1 MIQAVINIK
10 VVDRS
15 DTDQYAT
22 GVAEIT
28 IVQDLSRDPRSAL
41 QQLGAAVT
49 QAMVKIKAMMEAS

>member
-1 MIQAVINIK
+1 VIQAVINIK

-15 DTDQYAT
+15 DTDQSAT